1 MILKRR
7 KFLSHLTGLAL
18 YSVAQS
24 VHARVTP
31 PQSLG
36 PFYPSRLPLDS
47 DADLTFVEGRDG
59 VATGE
64 VVNLHGKVVDSNGVV
79 IPNAQIEIWQC
90 DAFGAYHKPPSSPGQ
105 DPFFQGYGKTMTDDK
120 GQFRFKTIKP
130 VAYPGRAPH
139 IHLRISKGSKEL
151 VTQIYVHG
159 NPANRTDFLLNSIP
173 SKEARQSLMIP
184 FKDDPNGA
192 VGELVAIFNPIIG

>member
-79 IPNAQIEIWQC
+79 MPNAQIEIWQC

-105 DPFFQGYGKTMTDDK
+105 DL
-120 GQFRFKTIKP
+120 FKHHK
-130 VAYPGRAPH
+130 
-139 IHLRISKGSKEL
+139 
-151 VTQIYVHG
+151 
-159 NPANRTDFLLNSIP
+159 N
-173 SKEARQSLMIP
+173 
-184 FKDDPNGA
+184 
-192 VGELVAIFNPIIG
+192 IICAWAL